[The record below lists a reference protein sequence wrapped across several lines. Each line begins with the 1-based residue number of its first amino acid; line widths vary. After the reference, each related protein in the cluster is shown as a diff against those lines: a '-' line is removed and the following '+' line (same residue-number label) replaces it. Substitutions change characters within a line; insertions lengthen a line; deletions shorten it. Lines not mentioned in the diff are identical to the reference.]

1 MADSKIRQI
10 ANAIKTKIP
19 LSEDGGTYSGQS
31 LANAIVIG
39 AVTEPP
45 FVPYASIVFAQS
57 SSDFGQTLGRYRI
70 TATFEIYLFIGGT
83 SVSDRT
89 LNAMD
94 LAADVIDALT
104 ADRQLGIPSVVDDV
118 KCAFTAEDGDRYG
131 IEGIGIGYVQ
141 IEVYYQT
148 DTGS

>member
-10 ANAIKTKIP
+10 ANAIKGKIAADYASDSSGLD
-19 LSEDGGTYSGQS
+19 LS
-31 LANAIVIG
+31 NKVVIG
-39 AVTEPP
+39 AIIEPP
-45 FVPYASIVFAQS
+45 YLPYASVVFVQS
-57 SSDFGQTLGRYRI
+57 TSDYGQTMGRYRI
-70 TATFEIYLFIGGT
+70 TANFEIYAFVGGS

-94 LAADVIDALT
+94 LSSDMIKALT
-104 ADRQLGIPSVVDDV
+104 ADRQLGIPSIVDDI

-131 IEGIGIGYVQ
+131 IEGIGIGYIQ
-141 IEVYYQT
+141 IEVFYQT